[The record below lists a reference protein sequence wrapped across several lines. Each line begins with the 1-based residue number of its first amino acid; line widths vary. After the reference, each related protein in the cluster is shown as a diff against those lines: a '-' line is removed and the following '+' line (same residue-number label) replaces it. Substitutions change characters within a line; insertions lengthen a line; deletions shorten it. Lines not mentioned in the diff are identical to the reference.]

1 MCDQKNNLT
10 LESGSSLDSGAAD
23 SLDYAR
29 LPTNLVRHG
38 IDGAARQL
46 GKAGYA
52 SGFSLQRVMMHG
64 ICLLRRPSRA
74 AFFLAGIRR
83 ELRCVG

>member
-38 IDGAARQL
+38 IDGEARL

-64 ICLLRRPSRA
+64 ICLLRRPIRA

-83 ELRCVG
+83 ELTLVG

>member
-10 LESGSSLDSGAAD
+10 LGSESPLGSGAAD
-23 SLDYAR
+23 SLDHAR
-29 LPTNLVRHG
+29 LPTNLVRQG
-38 IDGAARQL
+38 IDSEARHL
-46 GKAGYA
+46 GKVGYA

-83 ELRCVG
+83 ELTLVG

>member
-1 MCDQKNNLT
+1 MCDQENNLT
-10 LESGSSLDSGAAD
+10 LESASLDGGAAE
-23 SLDYAR
+23 SLDHAR

-38 IDGAARQL
+38 IDGEARL

-64 ICLLRRPSRA
+64 ICLLRRPSKA